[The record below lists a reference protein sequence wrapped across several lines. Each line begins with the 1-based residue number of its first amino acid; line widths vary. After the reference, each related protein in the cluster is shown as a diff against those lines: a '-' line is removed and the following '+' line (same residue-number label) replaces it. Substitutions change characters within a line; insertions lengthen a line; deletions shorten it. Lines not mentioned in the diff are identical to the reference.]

1 MTQTTQRWCIIT
13 PQYPPLPGT
22 IGEHTWLLAQALT
35 AAGDEVEVWIPPGP
49 TAPVLP
55 GVVVHMLPSEYGWD
69 ALRVLA
75 RAIRELPADSRV
87 LVQYAPTAFA
97 MRRLNLPFAVL
108 LAMQARK
115 GIELY
120 FHGGGYPLRWR
131 QSPQRSA
138 AGVTHRLMTWL
149 VVRSA
154 KRVFVASPEWQ
165 RHLRRLGVRESDRDR
180 VITWVPVPSTVPDH
194 ADPERVRTLRA
205 SLAPLAGSSVIGHFG
220 RYGAFHQRLMPQLV
234 ERVLDTDSTRTML
247 LVGHGSGTVRDAIA
261 VLRPDLARRVVATGH
276 VDAPEVSALLAA
288 TDVLLQPYEEGASA
302 SRTSLVA
309 GLALGCA
316 IVTNEGWETGAIFT
330 TRRSVFLT
338 HSLDVEELSRAVTTL
353 LDDRR
358 LRAALG
364 ADARALHEELFA
376 MSRGITRLR
385 NTAITAHVAEDVAG
399 EMAGAPIRAD
409 GDSPLVA
416 TTTPGAPTVLLVLG
430 EPIDDTRLSTGA
442 ASTVHPLAQALSDG
456 GAGVTVAS
464 PGAAPGD
471 ARYEHHP
478 LSVGALR
485 RAVGPLSVNLLPFSR
500 YDVVH
505 FLGDDWPVLRR
516 PRATVRTVFPRGTAW
531 RWRARLARLLARGL
545 DRLSASRSTVAVA
558 AGPGVAARTGI
569 SRVIVD
575 GIDVAHF
582 AVSDHTRA
590 RRILFI
596 GTLHGPG
603 RGAWLYELFRDRI
616 ASRCPDVELHLIVD
630 IAPPSQPWLRFD
642 ALSPSVDR
650 HAAFQGARLLVVPST
665 QADVDPTVLEAMAS
679 GVPVFATPTVG
690 AVHTLGNGR
699 FGILADDTVFADALV
714 RLLQDETTQRRL
726 ATAARS
732 RAEELSW
739 PNVAAAYRDVYEG
752 AMAYHVGVPAPTR
765 TPTLA
770 PAPAGALSGLMTVP
784 GHSFAVALGERR
796 LWNDFA
802 TLLEGAKSFVDV
814 GAGTGEAAIYA
825 LAHGR
830 LRRLIAIEP
839 DRERRAILRRTL
851 AANGFVLDPRI
862 ELASRPLSD
871 GADGADTTLDALAD
885 PLEAPV
891 LVRVTCA
898 RELDAV
904 LAGGPTTLARRDT
917 RWLVAAPARRLDT
930 IGELFRSHGFSVHTV
945 RTRWPAT
952 VAHWVVVT
960 AS

>member
-1 MTQTTQRWCIIT
+1 MTQRWCIIT

-75 RAIRELPADSRV
+75 RAIRELPADRRV

-108 LAMQARK
+108 LAMQARN

-120 FHGGGYPLRWR
+120 FHDGGYPLRWR

-138 AGVTHRLMTWL
+138 AGMTHRLMTWL

-154 KRVFVASPEWQ
+154 RRVFVASPEWQ

-194 ADPERVRTLRA
+194 ADADRVHTIRA
-205 SLAPLAGSSVIGHFG
+205 TLAPHAGSSVIGHFG

-234 ERVLDTDSTRTML
+234 ERVLDTAPGRTML
-247 LVGHGSGTVRDAIA
+247 LVGHGGGIVRDALA
-261 VLRPDLARRVVATGH
+261 VLRPDLAMRVVATGH
-276 VDAPEVSALLAA
+276 LDAPDVSAYLAA
-288 TDVLLQPYEEGASA
+288 ADVLLQPYEEGASA
-302 SRTSLVA
+302 SRSSLIA

-338 HSLDVEELSRAVTTL
+338 NSLDVEELARAVTTL
-353 LDDRR
+353 LGDTR

-385 NTAITAHVAEDVAG
+385 NTSISAGAAEDVAV
-399 EMAGAPIRAD
+399 EMAG
-409 GDSPLVA
+409 SPVLSDRETPL
-416 TTTPGAPTVLLVLG
+416 TTGAPTVLVVLG
-430 EPIDDTRLSTGA
+430 EPIDDTRLSHGA
-442 ASTVHPLAQALSDG
+442 ASTVHPLAQALGDG
-456 GAGVTVAS
+456 GARVTVAS
-464 PGAAPGD
+464 PGAVPAD
-471 ARYEHHP
+471 ARYRHHS
-478 LSVGALR
+478 LSVGAFR
-485 RAVGPLSVNLLPFSR
+485 RALGPVSLNLLPFGR

-516 PRATVRTVFPRGTAW
+516 PRATVRTVFPLGSAP
-531 RWRARLARLLARGL
+531 RWRARLARLVARSL
-545 DRLSASRSTVAVA
+545 DRLAASRSTVAVA

-569 SRVIVD
+569 SRVIGDGVD
-575 GIDVAHF
+575 IEHF
-582 AVSDHTRA
+582 AFGDHTRG

-616 ASRCPDVELHLIVD
+616 ASRCPDVELHLIADV
-630 IAPPSQPWLRFD
+630 APPSQPWLRFD
-642 ALSPSVDR
+642 ALTPAVDR
-650 HAAFQGARLLVVPST
+650 HAAFHGARLLVVPST
-665 QADVDPTVLEAMAS
+665 QADADPTVLEAMAS

-690 AVHTLGNGR
+690 AVHMLGNGR

-726 ATAARS
+726 ATVART

-739 PNVAAAYRDVYEG
+739 PTVAASYRDVYES

-765 TPTLA
+765 A
-770 PAPAGALSGLMTVP
+770 PALTPAHAGALSGLMTVP

-796 LWNDFA
+796 LWSDFA
-802 TLLEGAKSFVDV
+802 TLLEGAKSFIDV
-814 GAGTGEAAIYA
+814 GARTGDATVCA

-830 LRRLIAIEP
+830 LRRLITIEP
-839 DRERRAILRRTL
+839 DGARRATLRRTL

-862 ELASRPLSD
+862 EVASRPLSD
-871 GADGADTTLDALAD
+871 RANEAATTLDALAHS
-885 PLEAPV
+885 LESPV
-891 LVRVTCA
+891 LLRIACA
-898 RELDAV
+898 GALDAV
-904 LAGGPTTLARRDT
+904 LAGGLATLARRDA
-917 RWLVAAPARRLDT
+917 RWLVAAPAHRLHPV
-930 IGELFRSHGFSVHTV
+930 GELFRSHGFTVHSV
-945 RTRWPAT
+945 RTRWPAPA
-952 VAHWVVVT
+952 AHWIVAT
-960 AS
+960 GG